1 MPPAPIRLV
10 CLFVAW
16 LARWGLASLLLG
28 AGAAHA
34 QGEALSATPAGDHG
48 EAAVRVE
55 NRTLFTFRAPIGAFT
70 PAQRAEAA
78 RERVRQIV
86 EQGGP
91 LVVTVQPDAA
101 GNVVFIDGQPA
112 FAILPG
118 DVNPLLHQTLPDL
131 TRETVKALEDAA
143 AAYHERRSPAAMVRA
158 AIVAAAATVAF
169 VLFVWGLVR
178 LRRVLTRRIER
189 RVENAVSH
197 LRSELRGALNPQA
210 VGGLLNVLVG
220 TVAWVAAMT
229 AAYVWLT
236 YVLAAF
242 PFSRPWGLQ
251 LEGFLVDVA
260 MRIAL
265 GIASAIPDLF
275 IVVVIVLLTRAASRL
290 VSAFFERIESGQV
303 SIGFINPFTA
313 PTTRRLVSAGLWVF
327 ALAMAYPYLPG
338 SDTEAFKGVSVLVG
352 LMVSLG
358 ASSVV
363 GQAASGLILTYS
375 QAFKPGEYVRVG
387 DTEGTLTQVGL
398 FSRRIATGLGELV
411 VLPNSFVLANTTKNY
426 SRALPGTG
434 FVMDTTVTIGYATP
448 WRQVH
453 AMLIEAA
460 RRTAGVAAT
469 PSPRVVQTGLSDFY
483 PEYRL
488 ICYAE
493 PQQPRLRAALLSELH
508 EHIQDVFNE
517 HGVQIM
523 SPHYIADPPQ
533 PQVVPKERWYAPPA
547 ERPADEVRRG

>member
-1 MPPAPIRLV
+1 MSPSPIRFVRRL
-10 CLFVAW
+10 VAW
-16 LARWGLASLLLG
+16 LVRWGLAALLLG

-34 QGEALSATPAGDHG
+34 QGEAFAATPAGEHG
-48 EAAVRVE
+48 EAAVKVE

-86 EQGGP
+86 QQGGP

-118 DVNPLLHQTLPDL
+118 DVNPLLHQTLPEL

-143 AAYHERRSPAAMVRA
+143 AAHVERRSPAAMLRA
-158 AIVAAAATVAF
+158 ALVATAATAAF
-169 VLFVWGLVR
+169 VLFVWAVVR
-178 LRRVLTRRIER
+178 LRRVLMRRIEK
-189 RVENAVSH
+189 RVEDAVSH
-197 LRSELRGALNPQA
+197 MRSELRGALSPQA
-210 VGGLLNVLVG
+210 VGGLLDVLAGV
-220 TVAWVAAMT
+220 VAWGASLS

-242 PFSRPWGLQ
+242 PFTRPWGLQ
-251 LEGFLVDVA
+251 LEGFLVDTA
-260 MRIAL
+260 TRIAL
-265 GIASAIPDLF
+265 AFAEAIPDLF

-290 VSAFFERIESGQV
+290 VRAFFERLESGQI
-303 SIGFINPFTA
+303 SIGFIDPFTA

-327 ALAMAYPYLPG
+327 ALAMVYPYLPG
-338 SDTEAFKGVSVLVG
+338 SDTDAFKGVSVLVG

-375 QAFKPGEYVRVG
+375 QAFKPGEFVRIG

-398 FSRRIATGLGELV
+398 FSTRIATGLGELV

-426 SRALPGTG
+426 SRAFPGTG
-434 FVMDTTVTIGYATP
+434 FVMDTTVTIGYSTP

-453 AMLIEAA
+453 AMLVEAA
-460 RRTAGVAAT
+460 RRTAGVATT
-469 PSPRVVQTGLSDFY
+469 PQPRVAQIGLSDFY

-493 PQQPRLRAALLSELH
+493 PTQPRERAALLSELH
-508 EHIQDVFNE
+508 AQIQDVFNE

-523 SPHYIADPPQ
+523 SPHYMADPPQ
-533 PQVVPKERWYAPPA
+533 PQVVPKERWYDAPA
-547 ERPADEVRRG
+547 ERPADGART